1 MRKTKIPKNL
11 TSWQKK
17 YGPGFVLY
25 SLKTGRPL
33 LANEDY
39 GELMKEAVKQEIEQK
54 EETSVIYVPST
65 KQISIF

>member
-1 MRKTKIPKNL
+1 MIKTKIPKNL

-39 GELMKEAVKQEIEQK
+39 EKLMKKAEKEGITQK
-54 EETSVIYVPST
+54 KETSVIYVPST